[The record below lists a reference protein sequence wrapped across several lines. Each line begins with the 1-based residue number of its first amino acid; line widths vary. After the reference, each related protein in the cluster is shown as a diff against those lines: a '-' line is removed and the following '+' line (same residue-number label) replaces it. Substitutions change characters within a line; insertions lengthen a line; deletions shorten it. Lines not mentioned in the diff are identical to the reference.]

1 MSNSKVEIDKHG
13 FVCRVQWPRAGGP
26 NFFIITYF
34 YISDV
39 KKIMHALEKE
49 MLQRCF
55 ALTPSNKMFIKFTS
69 SFN

>member
-26 NFFIITYF
+26 IFFIITYF

-49 MLQRCF
+49 MLQHCF